1 MDPEHVGS
9 KEKIAVTYPGLFD
22 DVHVGGHILFD
33 DGLIDMQIIEKDEAN
48 RELVVEVKKC
58 RYARIT

>member
-48 RELVVEVKKC
+48 REL
-58 RYARIT
+58 AS